1 MALCENKVTLKGYLG
16 KNVQTYATRQQNTSV
31 VLSLATRSG
40 YKDKQTGK
48 WINHTEWHRIVAFG
62 KAADYARNLR
72 KGDYLEVEGQLRST
86 EFGAQASEGKKKT
99 ASKYRVWEIRASII
113 KRLAPLTAKAEQ
125 DDRAP
130 ITEEDA
136 A

>member
-16 KNVQTYATRQQNTSV
+16 KNVQTYATRQQNTFV

-113 KRLAPLTAKAEQ
+113 KRLAPLTAKAEP

>member
-16 KNVQTYATRQQNTSV
+16 KNVQTYATRQQNTFV
-31 VLSLATRSG
+31 VLSLATKSG

-113 KRLAPLTAKAEQ
+113 KRLAPLTAKAEP

>member
-16 KNVQTYATRQQNTSV
+16 KNVQTYATRQQNTFV
-31 VLSLATRSG
+31 VLSLATKSG
-40 YKDKQTGK
+40 YKDKHTGK

>member
-113 KRLAPLTAKAEQ
+113 KRLAPLTAKAEP

>member
-16 KNVQTYATRQQNTSV
+16 KNVQTYATRQQNTFV